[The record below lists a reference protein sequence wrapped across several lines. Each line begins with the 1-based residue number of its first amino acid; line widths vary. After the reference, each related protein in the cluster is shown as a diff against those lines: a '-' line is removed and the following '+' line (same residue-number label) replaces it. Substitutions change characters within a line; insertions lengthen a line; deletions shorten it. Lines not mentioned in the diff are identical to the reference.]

1 VANSILVEIPC
12 RSTILLL
19 KCQVAGLSSR
29 LKEVRRIA
37 ARYEILA
44 ANYAAMLTIAAIFLL
59 SQGFAYTP

>member
-1 VANSILVEIPC
+1 
-12 RSTILLL
+12 
-19 KCQVAGLSSR
+19 VAGLSSR
-29 LKEVRRIA
+29 LKEFRRIA